1 MYRCVYTCIVLLHCR
16 YLGIAFGL
24 ANVWHFV
31 NDAGTKALTQEVA
44 ESILDD
50 LIKEHF
56 WIVSPEGSV
65 GVGHGVQFI
74 FLYSLALWLETCD
87 IGC

>member
-1 MYRCVYTCIVLLHCR
+1 MCIHVLSLLHCR

-31 NDAGTKALTQEVA
+31 NDAGTKALTQKVA

-56 WIVSPEGSV
+56 WIVSPKGSV
-65 GVGHGVQFI
+65 SVVHRVQFI
-74 FLYSLALWLETCD
+74 FSYSSALWLETCTNV
-87 IGC
+87 